1 MKTPIRV
8 AVTGGAGQI
17 AYSLLFRIASGE
29 VFGADQP
36 VILHMLEITPALGA
50 LEGTAMEL
58 QDCAFPL
65 LKDMVLTDD
74 VETAFRDV
82 SGALLVGS
90 KPRSKGMERS
100 DLIKENGPIFVSQG
114 KALEKVAASDV
125 RILVVGNPCNTNC
138 LIARSNAK
146 GIPDDRWFA
155 MTRLDHNRA
164 AAQLAL
170 KADVD
175 VADVTNVTIWGN
187 HSATQF
193 PDFFNAKIQGKP
205 ATDTISDSAWR
216 EGDFIANVQ
225 QRGAEIINAR
235 GKSSAASA
243 ANAAIDHVKTV
254 LEGTDDG
261 DWTSAAIVSDG
272 SYDVPAGL
280 ISSFPVRFNDKNWE
294 IVQGVDVGEFSRAKI
309 DASVAELQAER
320 EVVQDLLS

>member
-29 VFGADQP
+29 LFGSDQP
-36 VILHMLEITPALGA
+36 VILHMLEIPPAMGA

-58 QDCAFPL
+58 QDCAFAL

-114 KALEKVAASDV
+114 KAIAKVAASDV

-146 GIPDDRWFA
+146 DVPDDRWFA

-164 AAQLAL
+164 AAQLAD

-175 VADVTNVTIWGN
+175 VSDVTNVTIWGN

-193 PDFFNAKIQGKP
+193 PDFFNAKIQGKA
-205 ATDTISDSAWR
+205 ATEVISDTAWL
-216 EGDFIANVQ
+216 EGEFIKDVQ
-225 QRGAEIINAR
+225 QRGAAIIEAR

-243 ANAAIDHVKTV
+243 ANAAIDHVKSV
-254 LEGTDDG
+254 LEETPSG
-261 DWTSAAIVSDG
+261 DWTSAAVVSDG

-280 ISSFPVRFNDKNWE
+280 ISSFPVRFSDKNRE
-294 IVQGVDVGEFSRAKI
+294 IVQGVEVGDFARQKI
-309 DASVAELQAER
+309 DQSIAELQSER
-320 EVVQDLLS
+320 EVVLDLL

>member
-36 VILHMLEITPALGA
+36 VELQMLEITPAMAA

-58 QDCAFPL
+58 DDCAFPL
-65 LKDMVLTDD
+65 LTNMVLTDD
-74 VETAFRDV
+74 PETAFRDV
-82 SGALLVGS
+82 NWALLVGS
-90 KPRSKGMERS
+90 KPRGKGMERS
-100 DLIKENGPIFVSQG
+100 DLIRENGPIFVSQG
-114 KALEKVAASDV
+114 QAIAKGASSDV

-146 GIPDDRWFA
+146 EIPDNRWFA

-164 AAQLAL
+164 TAQLAQ
-170 KADVD
+170 KAGVA
-175 VADVTNVTIWGN
+175 VADISNVTIWGN

-193 PDFFNAKIQGKP
+193 PDFFHARIQGKP
-205 ATDTISDSAWR
+205 AAEVITDSDWLEGEFIST
-216 EGDFIANVQ
+216 VQ
-225 QRGAEIINAR
+225 KRGAAIIEAR

-243 ANAAIDHVKTV
+243 ANAIIDHVVSFVGETP
-254 LEGTDDG
+254 TS

-272 SYDVPAGL
+272 SYDVPPGL
-280 ISSFPVRFNDKNWE
+280 ISSFPLRSIHDGWE
-294 IVQGVDVGEFSRAKI
+294 IVQDLEINDFAHAKI
-309 DASVAELQAER
+309 GASIDELQKER
-320 EVVQDLLS
+320 AVVENLL